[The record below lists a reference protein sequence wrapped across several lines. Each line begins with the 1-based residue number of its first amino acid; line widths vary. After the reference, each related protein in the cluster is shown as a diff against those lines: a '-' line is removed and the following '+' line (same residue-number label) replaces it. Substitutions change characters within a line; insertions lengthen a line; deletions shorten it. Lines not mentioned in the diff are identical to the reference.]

1 MAKINQDSLMSL
13 EAYAKARPEFRKQAI
28 AHKARRK
35 IFVGDHV
42 MLQFEDEIT
51 VRYQIQEMLR
61 IEKTF
66 EEEGIQDE
74 LDAYTP
80 LLPDGSNWK
89 ATQAIEYS
97 DVEERKLKLVELKGL
112 ERHTYIQVGTQDRV
126 ADRANLAL
134 RVSTPVA
141 RIPRGDRVDAAPRTS
156 RSHRGHASLFPSPPR
171 NLRSP
176 PPAVI
181 SFSASTEQL
190 RLAPRGPPFAHTPWR
205 ASRRSRTSTTPTW
218 ATSTTARDTR

>member
-1 MAKINQDSLMSL
+1 MARINQNSLMSL

-126 ADRANLAL
+126 YAIADEDLPRENDEKTSAIHFL
-134 RVSTPVA
+134 RFELDAGMVA
-141 RIPRGDRVDAAPRTS
+141 AAKAGEPIAVGVDLPAYNIHVLEIAPETQTS
-156 RSHRGHASLFPSPPR
+156 LVDD
-171 NLRSP
+171 LK
-176 PPAVI
+176 
-181 SFSASTEQL
+181 
-190 RLAPRGPPFAHTPWR
+190 
-205 ASRRSRTSTTPTW
+205 
-218 ATSTTARDTR
+218 